1 MIDEDTFIIEAQAL
15 SRHFGSTQAVESLDL
30 SIREGEIFGL
40 VGPDGAGKT
49 TTIRLL
55 AGLLTITSG
64 SATVAGFDLQRQ
76 AEAIKPKIGY
86 MAQQFN
92 LYGDLS
98 VEENLAFFADIYSV
112 IGEERR
118 QRTERLLEF
127 AQLTEFQQRRAVHL
141 SGGMQKKLALAC
153 TLIHRPQVLLLDEPT
168 TGVDPVSRREF
179 WDILAELHHGGTT
192 ILISTPYMDEAER
205 CQRVGLL
212 YEGRLMMCD
221 QPRRIREM
229 TAGEL
234 VEFHVDDWQR
244 AQRMLAGLEGVLE
257 VQTYGNV
264 MRIFLDS
271 ADKRLPSLE
280 AALRAKKIP
289 YRGLRRKLAGM
300 EEAFVSLIRSVE
312 A

>member
-1 MIDEDTFIIEAQAL
+1 MIDESKFIIQTQAL
-15 SRHFGSTQAVESLDL
+15 CRHFGTTQAVESLDL
-30 SIREGEIFGL
+30 SILEGEIFGL

-55 AGLLTITSG
+55 AGLLNISSG
-64 SATVAGFDLQRQ
+64 SATVAGFDLRRK
-76 AEAIKPKIGY
+76 AETIKPRIGY
-86 MAQQFN
+86 MAQQFS

-98 VEENLAFFADIYSV
+98 VDENLAFFADIYSV
-112 IGEERR
+112 YGEVRR
-118 QRTERLLEF
+118 QRTERLLQF
-127 AQLTEFQQRRAVHL
+127 AKLTEFRQRRAVHL

-153 TLIHRPQVLLLDEPT
+153 TLIHQPEVLLLDEPT

-212 YEGRLMMCD
+212 YEGRLMMVD
-221 QPRRIREM
+221 QPRRIREL

-234 VEFHVDDWQR
+234 IEFHVDDWQMTR
-244 AQRMLAGLEGVLE
+244 TLLVGLEGVLE
-257 VQTYGNV
+257 VQTYGDV

-271 ADKRLPSLE
+271 AEKRLPALE
-280 AALRAKKIP
+280 NLLRANNIA
-289 YRGLRRKLAGM
+289 YRGLRRRLAGM
-300 EEAFVSLIRSVE
+300 EEAFVSLIRRVE